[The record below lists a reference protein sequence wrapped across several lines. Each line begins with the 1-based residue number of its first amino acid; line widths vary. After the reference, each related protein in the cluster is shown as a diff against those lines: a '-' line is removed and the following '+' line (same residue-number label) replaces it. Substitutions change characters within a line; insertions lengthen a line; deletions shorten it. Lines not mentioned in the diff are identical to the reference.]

1 MRAPR
6 VGPAGGSVVA
16 LALACTVGWL
26 TGCGGGEDGAADTTK
41 VEVVRTATPG
51 PEPVERKTRVRIT
64 RPKPGTLVRGAR
76 PTGGGFAA
84 TVRVAGRAAPDT
96 TVLLD
101 GGCFRTGCNSTAR
114 AGDDGRW
121 RGRVLVRGTARRT
134 EARISVLTPVSDPL
148 DVVRVR
154 LEVPEP
160 TPEPATPVRAAE
172 PEAEP
177 TAQPAQARP
186 AVRPRRLVL
195 VGDSLAVG
203 IRRLLPGALP
213 GWSVSVDARTGRR
226 LAEGMGIVAA
236 ADVSS
241 VPTVLAVSLFTNDDP
256 GSVAALEQAVRDTVS
271 RVGVRGCAVWATI
284 VRPPLNGVSYG
295 AANARL
301 QALAAELGGRL
312 VLVPWAAT
320 VARDPSLMGPDGV
333 HPTPSG
339 YQARAQLYAQA
350 AQSCGG

>member
-1 MRAPR
+1 MGAPR
-6 VGPAGGSVVA
+6 VGAAGGSVVA
-16 LALACTVGWL
+16 LALLCTVCWL
-26 TGCGGGEDGAADTTK
+26 TGCGGDEDRGRETTK
-41 VEVVRTATPG
+41 VQVVRTATPTPAPAG
-51 PEPVERKTRVRIT
+51 RAGRIRIT
-64 RPKPGTLVRGAR
+64 RPRPGSLVRGAR
-76 PTGGGFAA
+76 PVAGGFAA

-101 GGCFRTGCNSTAR
+101 GGCFRSGCHSTAR
-114 AGDDGRW
+114 AGEDGRW
-121 RGRVLVRGTARRT
+121 RGRVLVRGTARRPA
-134 EARISVLTPVSDPL
+134 ARISVLTPVSDPL

-154 LEVPEP
+154 LEAPEAAPEP
-160 TPEPATPVRAAE
+160 PAPVRTAQ

-203 IRRLLPGALP
+203 IRDLLPGALP
-213 GWSVSVDARTGRR
+213 GWSVSVDARTGRP
-226 LAEGMGIVAA
+226 LAEGMGIIAT
-236 ADVSS
+236 ADVAT

-256 GSVAALEQAVRDTVS
+256 GDVAALDRAVRDTVS
-271 RVGVRGCAVWATI
+271 RVGAQGCAVWATI

-301 QALAAELGGRL
+301 QALAGELGGRL
-312 VLVPWAAT
+312 VIVPWAAT
-320 VARDPSLMGPDGV
+320 VARTPGLMGPDGV

-339 YQARAQLYAQA
+339 YRARARLYAQA